1 MQKKSQ
7 QSKSLHQCLHSMS
20 LECNCLCYQMKD
32 FKELHHMVA
41 SSFQGN
47 NNNNNDDNNNNYNY
61 LSPNMKQVFHWA
73 FSMR

>member
-1 MQKKSQ
+1 MSI
-7 QSKSLHQCLHSMS
+7 QCL
-20 LECNCLCYQMKD
+20 LNAIVCVIYPMKD
-32 FKELHHMVA
+32 LKELHHMVA

-61 LSPNMKQVFHWA
+61 LCKNMKQVFHWA